1 MQRLPYQI
9 LPVLGYT
16 AYRDG
21 GVGNLRWA
29 VPALLLSTLFTLA
42 VGPAQTLF
50 AKRLAVPEV
59 RRHSRWFWSYLLVSS
74 IVYTEWKN
82 IIARVAQ
89 VKELLGEHQWNVTPR
104 TTETPNEVSA

>member
-1 MQRLPYQI
+1 MVVGRR
-9 LPVLGYT
+9 GEERT
-16 AYRDG
+16 DRD
-21 GVGNLRWA
+21 VDAARFLVR
-29 VPALLLSTLFTLA
+29 V
-42 VGPAQTLF
+42 
-50 AKRLAVPEV
+50 LAVPEV

-74 IVYTEWKN
+74 VVYTEWKN